1 MTVLIV
7 DALIALIKMT
17 DRGLTAA
24 ENVFRRQPTPRAV
37 DGETRPAGA
46 GIQPAQAAG
55 TGGHPVRDT
64 SELLS
69 ISAGFVR
76 SYMFSL
82 SANGS
87 SSEAFV
93 RELEGFVAELRDRAA
108 QLRAVGD

>member
-1 MTVLIV
+1 MTILLI
-7 DALIALIKMT
+7 DGLIALVKSL
-17 DRGLTAA
+17 DRGMTAV
-24 ENVFRRQPTPRAV
+24 EQSVRRRFPPRTV
-37 DGETRPAGA
+37 DDAQPAGA
-46 GIQPAQAAG
+46 GTPPSAAG

-76 SYMFSL
+76 SYMFSI
-82 SANGS
+82 SASG

-93 RELEGFVAELRDRAA
+93 RELEGFVKELRDRAA

>member
-1 MTVLIV
+1 VTILLF
-7 DALIALIKMT
+7 DGLIALVKT
-17 DRGLTAA
+17 LDRGMTAV
-24 ENVFRRQPTPRAV
+24 EQSVRRRFPPRTV
-37 DGETRPAGA
+37 DDAQPAGA
-46 GIQPAQAAG
+46 GTPPSAAG

-76 SYMFSL
+76 SYMFSI
-82 SANGS
+82 SASG

-93 RELEGFVAELRDRAA
+93 RELEGFVKELRDRAA

>member
-1 MTVLIV
+1 VTILLF
-7 DALIALIKMT
+7 DGLIALVKT
-17 DRGLTAA
+17 LDRGMTAV
-24 ENVFRRQPTPRAV
+24 EQSVRRRFPPRTV
-37 DGETRPAGA
+37 DDAQPAGA
-46 GIQPAQAAG
+46 GTPPSAAG

-76 SYMFSL
+76 SYMFSI

-87 SSEAFV
+87 SEAFA
-93 RELEGFVAELRDRAA
+93 RELNGFVKELRDRAA

>member
-1 MTVLIV
+1 VTILLI
-7 DALIALIKMT
+7 DGLIALVKIT
-17 DRGLTAA
+17 DRGMTAV
-24 ENVFRRQPTPRAV
+24 EQSVRRRFPPRTV
-37 DGETRPAGA
+37 DDAQPAGA
-46 GIQPAQAAG
+46 GTPPSAAG

-76 SYMFSL
+76 SYMFSV

>member
-1 MTVLIV
+1 MTTLLI
-7 DALIALIKMT
+7 DGLIAFVKTI
-17 DRGLTAA
+17 DRGMTSV
-24 ENVFRRQPTPRAV
+24 EKNVRRRFTPRTGDDAQK
-37 DGETRPAGA
+37 PAGA
-46 GIQPAQAAG
+46 GTPPSAAG

-76 SYMFSL
+76 SYMFSI

-87 SSEAFV
+87 SEAFA
-93 RELEGFVAELRDRAA
+93 RELNGFVKELRDRAA